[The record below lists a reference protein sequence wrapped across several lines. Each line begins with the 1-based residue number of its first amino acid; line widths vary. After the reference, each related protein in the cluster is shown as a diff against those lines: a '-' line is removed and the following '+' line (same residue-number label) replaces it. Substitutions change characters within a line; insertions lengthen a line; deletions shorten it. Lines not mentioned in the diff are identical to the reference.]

1 MPHGVRTYLTSDD
14 WLPLD
19 QRWISVTKL
28 RGKTVGAYGATHD
41 DAEASLLRKL
51 EKMEDGTAAKELVE

>member
-1 MPHGVRTYLTSDD
+1 MHGVRTYLTSDT

-28 RGKTVGAYGATHD
+28 NGRTVGAYGATHD
-41 DAEASLLRKL
+41 EAEASLLRKL
-51 EKMEDGTAAKELVE
+51 EKLADTGSEKKDAST